1 MPYALTLTL
10 DTRAAR
16 SLPDNCTP
24 MLHANFFQWLEAID
38 ANLAHL
44 IDSGEGAKPFTVSP
58 LRVEGERGRFRIT
71 LLDDDLFPILMAGMA
86 KRSAVRIYA
95 NVLSIAVEPE
105 IVQRTYEALVK
116 QAGMGASVV
125 LRFESPTS
133 FKSNEMHYPL
143 PDPVF
148 VYGSYLTRW
157 NTFAPPALR
166 LDPNWLDWLR
176 QTVAVA
182 RFKLESVEM
191 KFKGYQQVGSVGQ
204 IEYRVI
210 QPERSTEAA
219 LAGFNTL
226 ADYATFCGTGHKT
239 TQGLGQTRRLREW

>member
-16 SLPDNCTP
+16 NLPDNCTP

-58 LRVEGERGRFRIT
+58 LRVEGDLGRFRIT
-71 LLDDDLFPILMAGMA
+71 LLDDDLFPILMAGLA
-86 KRSAVRIYA
+86 QRSAVRIHA
-95 NVLSIAVEPE
+95 NVLPIAVEPE
-105 IVQRTYEALVK
+105 IVQRTYESLVK
-116 QAGMGASVV
+116 QAGRWASVV
-125 LRFESPTS
+125 LRFDTPAS

-157 NTFAPPALR
+157 NSAL
-166 LDPNWLDWLR
+166 
-176 QTVAVA
+176 
-182 RFKLESVEM
+182 
-191 KFKGYQQVGSVGQ
+191 QVG
-204 IEYRVI
+204 
-210 QPERSTEAA
+210 ERRDEI
-219 LAGFNTL
+219 
-226 ADYATFCGTGHKT
+226 
-239 TQGLGQTRRLREW
+239 QGLSAGGQRRADRIPRHPAGAQYRGGAGGVQHSGRLCHLLRHRPQDDAGIGPDAAREGILDC